1 MVITAGKDCF
11 VKFWHLTSANPK
23 PQIQKSKTAKEEETS
38 RESSPGNMGNP
49 WLGADSVSDSDSED
63 EIQETKPKQKTEKE
77 QVDKIEEVQDTK
89 PKEEAK
95 KEEKKKEE
103 PEESDSDDD
112 LTGWY

>member
-23 PQIQKSKTAKEEETS
+23 PQIQTNKKAKEEKRS

-49 WLGADSVSDSDSED
+49 WLGADSDSESED
-63 EIQETKPKQKTEKE
+63 EIQETKPEQKTEKE
-77 QVDKIEEVQDTK
+77 QGVKIEEVQDNT
-89 PKEEAK
+89 PKVEAK